1 MSTLD
6 KLLGGLIGLTA
17 LAVIFRDPAGTNS
30 ILGGL
35 ADFNNKTFG
44 TFINGR

>member
-1 MSTLD
+1 MDTLN
-6 KLLGGLIGLTA
+6 KLIGGLIALTA
-17 LAVIFRDPAGTNS
+17 LAVIFRNPAGTNS

-44 TFINGR
+44 TFIQGG